1 MDDIGRRQLI
11 CTWDENWFEVED
23 IIINSVS
30 KLWRRLICSPN
41 FIHLQLSRSKQ
52 NPSYIVLPS
61 YVRRSNAE
69 FVKIDG
75 ETVEMITLSG
85 HEYLYNCQMICSSN
99 GFICWIGC
107 HGTYLDIFICNLA
120 TRDVLL
126 LRKSRP
132 HDEDPSFGVGFGPGI
147 NEYKVFW
154 FFMQYAHC
162 STESIWIKKCS
173 VKMPVSE
180 NGHVSSVA
188 ARNNEI
194 LFIVLNRYLVYNVRN
209 GSWKEIWR
217 RDDVAGCVP
226 PAFAFTES
234 LLPCTGFIG
243 S

>member
-23 IIINSVS
+23 IIINVLSWLPVKTLMICQSVS

-75 ETVEMITLSG
+75 ETVEIITLSG
-85 HEYLYNCQMICSSN
+85 HENLYNCQMICSSN
-99 GFICWIGC
+99 GSICWIDC
-107 HGTYLDIFICNLA
+107 HGTYLDIFICNPA

-126 LRKSRP
+126 LPKSRP

-147 NEYKVFW
+147 NDYKVFW
-154 FFMQYAHC
+154 LFYARRPYQGIAYQC
-162 STESIWIKKCS
+162 E
-173 VKMPVSE
+173 E
-180 NGHVSSVA
+180 YSS
-188 ARNNEI
+188 RS
-194 LFIVLNRYLVYNVRN
+194 
-209 GSWKEIWR
+209 GSWKRI
-217 RDDVAGCVP
+217 GCS
-226 PAFAFTES
+226 AQSHELET
-234 LLPCTGFIG
+234 CIY
-243 S
+243 